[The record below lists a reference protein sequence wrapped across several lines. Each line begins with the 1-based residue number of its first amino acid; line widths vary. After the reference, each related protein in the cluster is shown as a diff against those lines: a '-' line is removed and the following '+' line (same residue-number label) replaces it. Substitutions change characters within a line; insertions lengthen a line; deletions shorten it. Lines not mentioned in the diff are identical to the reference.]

1 MTGYV
6 TGFSIKIVVLMI
18 VTQLVVYVTT
28 LAVTGFGKIQ
38 VSGVE
43 PQHDGD
49 KSFQGRTR
57 RMNVLNSGGRKMIV
71 PVDAE
76 RDEHGY

>member
-49 KSFQGRTR
+49 KSF
-57 RMNVLNSGGRKMIV
+57 SGT
-71 PVDAE
+71 DAADE
-76 RDEHGY
+76 RAELREGGK